1 MLDIKPH
8 LLVMFWR
15 LSSKWLGSQFL
26 IRAEPY
32 LLYGR
37 CQAFL
42 AHDFVFHFTKHSK
55 NLWNDCNLHEQ
66 IDAYIYCLLH
76 RYSRN
81 VESELLK
88 MTISRKNT
96 LDVYTTNMFLYFSM
110 KTINIL
116 YLQGSVSFMSIT
128 ISKMST

>member
-1 MLDIKPH
+1 M
-8 LLVMFWR
+8 
-15 LSSKWLGSQFL
+15 
-26 IRAEPY
+26 
-32 LLYGR
+32 LYGR

-42 AHDFVFHFTKHSK
+42 PHDFVLHFTKHSK

-88 MTISRKNT
+88 MTISQKNT
-96 LDVYTTNMFLYFSM
+96 LDVCILLTYFYFFHENDEHIARECFFHDNYI
-110 KTINIL
+110 K
-116 YLQGSVSFMSIT
+116 
-128 ISKMST
+128 